1 MKYSVA
7 FVNIKPSAE
16 LRRWHTHHLLV
27 QSQKSAQSEVAARR
41 QETRDLSIA
50 AKDHLPPIE
59 SAEWEISIS

>member
-7 FVNIKPSAE
+7 FVSIKPSAG
-16 LRRWHTHHLLV
+16 LRRWHTHHPLV
-27 QSQKSAQSEVAARR
+27 QSQKSAQQQVAERR